1 MRTHLP
7 ETTLRL
13 IADTI
18 ASTVTVRTYVNG
30 SSRDIRQVPTEK
42 QRQAIKTAAYA
53 GLLGLNW
60 GDANRSDKGR
70 EDAILN
76 TTEFMLIVA
85 DTGSDEVNGYDT
97 IYNPLKAT
105 IEAWRLASE
114 RTRNGSYTDVF
125 AGQFQSMFQD
135 LYDLIDHFMDYAQ
148 DEEYGPLFTLEDA
161 QVNLEGW
168 QECGALDDI
177 PEEQQDAGLIYL
189 LWNMYITEHP
199 EQMEAAL
206 RAYNGTQA

>member
-1 MRTHLP
+1 MRTYLP

-30 SSRDIRQVPTEK
+30 SSQDTKQVPTEK
-42 QRQAIKTAAYA
+42 QRQAIKTDAYA
-53 GLLGLNW
+53 GLLGLNL
-60 GDANRSDKGR
+60 GEANRSDKGR

-76 TTEFMLIVA
+76 TTEFMLMVS
-85 DTGSDEVNGYDT
+85 DTGSDEINGYDT

-105 IEAWRLASE
+105 VEAWRLASE

-125 AGQFQSMFQD
+125 AGQFQAMFQD

-148 DEEYGPLFTLEDA
+148 DEEYGPMFTLEDA
-161 QVNLEGW
+161 QVQLEGW
-168 QECGALDDI
+168 QECGALEDI
-177 PEEQQDAGLIYL
+177 PEEQQDAGLMYL
-189 LWNMYITEHP
+189 LWNMFITEYP

-206 RAYNGTQA
+206 RSYNGQQA

>member
-1 MRTHLP
+1 MRTYLP

-13 IADTI
+13 IADVI

-30 SSRDIRQVPTEK
+30 SSQDTKQAPTEK
-42 QRQAIKTAAYA
+42 QRQAVKTAAYA

-60 GDANRSDKGR
+60 GESNRSDRGR

-76 TTEFMLIVA
+76 TTEFMLMVS
-85 DTGSDEVNGYDT
+85 DTGSDEINGYDT

-105 IEAWRLASE
+105 VEAWRLASE

-125 AGQFQSMFQD
+125 AGQFQAMFQD

-161 QVNLEGW
+161 QVQLEGW
-168 QECGALDDI
+168 QECGALEDI
-177 PEEQQDAGLIYL
+177 PESMQDAGLMYL
-189 LWNMYITEHP
+189 MWNMFITEYP
-199 EQMEAAL
+199 EKMESAL